1 MNIDEARGR
10 FYAIQG
16 EADRGDLR
24 HAPIQGPKTS
34 MTKDQLTQLC
44 WDNIAFAADIQS
56 SLGLV
61 YEHAAAG
68 LDALKADPGPTPVPP
83 PVVQFVPPLRGGA
96 VIGVT
101 KWLPGNGCDMFIPRG
116 TAVLAP
122 ADCVIE
128 EVIGGVGQSGGA
140 EIILS
145 VPDHSWSWRYR
156 HVQSTLR
163 VGQRVA
169 QGQQVA
175 AVYDTSLD
183 QLCRPPV
190 MNMPDGWQHL
200 DLSVNRATNQFSPLG
215 GGGGNYNS
223 YSWLSLVGYVGRV
236 MARTPGPTDC
246 QFNEAEAII
255 LMTPAGRL

>member
-1 MNIDEARGR
+1 MNIDEARIR

-16 EADRGDLR
+16 EADRDDLR
-24 HAPIQGPKTS
+24 HTVITLPTGA
-34 MTKDQLTQLC
+34 MTKAQLKQLAF
-44 WDNIAFAADIQS
+44 DNAAFGADIQQA
-56 SLGLV
+56 LGLCW
-61 YEHAAAG
+61 EHAAVG
-68 LDALKADPGPTPVPP
+68 LDALKDDPGPPP
-83 PVVQFVPPLRGGA
+83 PPPGPTFVPPIRNGA
-96 VIGVT
+96 TFGVT
-101 KWLPGNGCDMFIPRG
+101 KWLPGNGCDLFIPRG
-116 TAVLAP
+116 TAVVAP

-190 MNMPDGWQHL
+190 VNMLDGWQHL
-200 DLSVNRATNQFSPLG
+200 DLSVNQGTNQFSPQG

-223 YSWLSLVGYVGRV
+223 YSWLTLVGYIGTA

-246 QFNEAEAII
+246 QFSEAEAII
-255 LMTPAGRL
+255 LMTPAGRI